1 MASEK
6 LTEHFTL
13 EEMTRTKSKADNT
26 PSAEQVKNLKRLCWW
41 LEMLRSRWN
50 RKYGDGDDP
59 IVVNSGYRSAEVNK
73 EVGGVANSNHLTGC
87 AVDIRVTGMDQMI
100 RYANI
105 LLDISDE
112 NNELFDEL
120 LMEHKDGKMW
130 LHFAVR
136 PTGNRRKINIL
147 KTTN

>member
-1 MASEK
+1 MAKEQ

-13 EEMTRTKSKADNT
+13 EEMTKTGSKADNT
-26 PSAEQVKNLKRLCWW
+26 PSAEQVDNLLRVCLW
-41 LEMLRSRWN
+41 LEMLRDQWN

-59 IVVNSGYRSAEVNK
+59 IIVNSGFRSAAVNK

-100 RYANI
+100 HYANI
-105 LLDISDE
+105 LIDISDE
-112 NNELFDEL
+112 ANEPFDEL
-120 LMEHKDGKMW
+120 LMERKDEKMW

-147 KTTN
+147 TTTN

>member
-1 MASEK
+1 MANEK

-13 EEMTRTKSKADNT
+13 EEMTKTKSKADNT
-26 PSAEQVKNLKRLCWW
+26 PSAEQVKNLKRMCRW
-41 LEMLRSRWN
+41 LEMLREKWN
-50 RKYGDGDDP
+50 RKYGEGDDP
-59 IVVNSGYRSAEVNK
+59 VVVNSGYRSAEVNK
-73 EVGGVANSNHLTGC
+73 AVGGVANSNHLTGC

-112 NNELFDEL
+112 NDELFDEIL
-120 LMEHKDGKMW
+120 LERNGNKMW

-136 PTGNRRKINIL
+136 PTGNRRKISY
-147 KTTN
+147 

>member
-1 MASEK
+1 MAKEQ

-13 EEMTRTKSKADNT
+13 EEMTKTESKADNT
-26 PSAEQVKNLKRLCWW
+26 PSAEQVDNLLRVCLW
-41 LEMLRSRWN
+41 LEMLRDQWN

-59 IVVNSGYRSAEVNK
+59 IIVNSGFRSAAVNK

-87 AVDIRVTGMDQMI
+87 AVDIRVSGMDQMI

-105 LLDISDE
+105 LIDISDE
-112 NNELFDEL
+112 ADEPFDEL
-120 LMEHKDGKMW
+120 LMERNGNKIW

-136 PTGNRRKINIL
+136 PTGNRRKIR
-147 KTTN
+147 

>member
-1 MASEK
+1 MAKEQ

-13 EEMTRTKSKADNT
+13 EEMTKTGSKADNT
-26 PSAEQVKNLKRLCWW
+26 PSAEQVDNLLRVCLW
-41 LEMLRSRWN
+41 LEMLRDQWN

-59 IVVNSGYRSAEVNK
+59 IIVNSGFRAAAVNK

-100 RYANI
+100 HYANI
-105 LLDISDE
+105 LIDISDE
-112 NNELFDEL
+112 ANEPFDEL
-120 LMEHKDGKMW
+120 LMERKDGKMW

-147 KTTN
+147 TTTN

>member
-1 MASEK
+1 MAKEQ

-13 EEMTRTKSKADNT
+13 EEMTKTKSKADNT
-26 PSAEQVKNLKRLCWW
+26 PSAEQVKNLKRVCWW

-50 RKYGDGDDP
+50 RKYGEGDDP

-73 EVGGVANSNHLTGC
+73 EVGGVDNSNHLTGC

-100 RYANI
+100 HYANI
-105 LLDISDE
+105 LIDISDE
-112 NNELFDEL
+112 ANEPFDEL
-120 LMEHKDGKMW
+120 LMERKDGKMW

-147 KTTN
+147 TTTN

>member
-1 MASEK
+1 MAKEQ

-13 EEMTRTKSKADNT
+13 EEMTKTGSKADNT
-26 PSAEQVKNLKRLCWW
+26 PSAEQVDNLLRVCLW
-41 LEMLRSRWN
+41 LEMLRDQWN
-50 RKYGDGDDP
+50 RKYGDCDDP
-59 IVVNSGYRSAEVNK
+59 IIVNSGFRSAAVNK

-100 RYANI
+100 HYANI
-105 LLDISDE
+105 LIDISDE
-112 NNELFDEL
+112 ANEPFDEL
-120 LMEHKDGKMW
+120 LMERKDGKMW

-147 KTTN
+147 TTTN